1 LLDLS
6 RVALVVDD
14 DPAVLDLLAEIAERL
29 AAAKTWLLDDY
40 RPQRHQLFL
49 SGATVVFEEPS
60 GAACIPGGD

>member
-1 LLDLS
+1 
-6 RVALVVDD
+6 VDD
-14 DPAVLDLLAEIAERL
+14 NPVVLDLLAEMLKDL
-29 AAAKTWLLDDY
+29 AAAKTWLLSDY